1 MDFQEWHQVKEN
13 MINEQMKYIL
23 QIAENDPS
31 KQAEINQHLFQ
42 LLKKLE
48 NLTLKRDVQQT
59 RTDTDTYAKVF
70 AKIGQM
76 SKNEL
81 LQLAHNLSSSTN
93 TKLPRDVARSKE
105 FIIKWIDLN
114 YQTFQ
119 PFLDTIQTNS

>member
-48 NLTLKRDVQQT
+48 NLTLKRDVQET

-105 FIIKWIDLN
+105 FIITALV
-114 YQTFQ
+114 
-119 PFLDTIQTNS
+119 

>member
-59 RTDTDTYAKVF
+59 
-70 AKIGQM
+70 QM